1 MSYSYIIHK
10 NAQTDYEKSLEWY
23 RNKSPDAAEK
33 FVQAID
39 NSLKLMCNN
48 PTRWRN
54 KYKNFYELSL
64 KKYPFTIIYIIE
76 KEKSLIVVSSIY
88 HHKRNPRGKYRKM

>member
-1 MSYSYIIHK
+1 MVS
-10 NAQTDYEKSLEWY
+10 N
-23 RNKSPDAAEK
+23 RSPDAAEK

-39 NSLKLMCNN
+39 NSLNLMCNN
-48 PTRWRN
+48 PTRCRN

-76 KEKSLIVVSSIY
+76 KEKF
-88 HHKRNPRGKYRKM
+88 